1 MSLFVALAVAAAP
14 APTPA
19 ADAAARYDP
28 NQMICE
34 TVAQTGSR
42 LGQRRR
48 CATRAQWAEI
58 HRNLRQDLEH
68 AQNNQVN
75 PQDMSAAERLMAA
88 GRYMGGLTPPH

>member
-1 MSLFVALAVAAAP
+1 MSILLALALTAAAP

-19 ADAAARYDP
+19 AAASRYDP
-28 NQMICE
+28 NQLICE
-34 TVAQTGSR
+34 TVAQTGTR

-58 HRNLRQDLEH
+58 RRTLRQELER
-68 AQNNQVN
+68 AQTNQVN
-75 PQDMSAAERLMAA
+75 PQDMNAAERLMAE